1 MAGFPENGGA
11 ELIVRLLDGRFI
23 VLRETGDALH
33 STRRT
38 ALLFARDP
46 IEDDRAV
53 EFFLEPPAGFRPD
66 RCGGPARRPG
76 ADLAAQ
82 PYARRVSSFA
92 SRLVVADPA
101 DIRPGQVW
109 PWKPVADLSDYA
121 PRENY
126 EGLAFVP
133 TSDGVRLWLISDSN
147 NAVLVQR
154 TLLVELQWLGE
165 SRQNEAPTARAAS
178 Q

>member
-1 MAGFPENGGA
+1 M
-11 ELIVRLLDGRFI
+11 RLSDGRFI
-23 VLRETGDALH
+23 VLRETGDPLH

-46 IEDDRAV
+46 IEDDRAI
-53 EFFLEPPAGFRPD
+53 EFFLEPPAGFDPTDAAVLPD
-66 RCGGPARRPG
+66 GRVLILLRSLT
-76 ADLAAQ
+76 LAGF
-82 PYARRVSSFA
+82 PPFA

-101 DIRPGQVW
+101 EIRPGQAW

-126 EGLAFVP
+126 EGLAVVP

-154 TLLVELQWLGE
+154 TLLVEMQWLGR
-165 SRQNEAPTARAAS
+165 SRQSEAPTARALS